1 MLNRCANPGCLRRF
15 RKMED
20 GKLFLVEVDVAEAS
34 LSTHGAGTG
43 RAFRHLEH
51 YWLCDPCASVL
62 TLSFEHERGVVAVPM
77 AHPIRKKPAASVR
90 LDEAVGTSLIGNYD
104 RTQNVIGGSNEA

>member
-20 GKLFLVEVDVAEAS
+20 GKLFLVEIDAEAS
-34 LSTHGAGTG
+34 PSTHGAGS
-43 RAFRHLEH
+43 RRLFRHLEH
-51 YWLCDPCASVL
+51 YWLCGPCASVL

-77 AHPIRKKPAASVR
+77 THPMRKKPAASVR
-90 LDEAVGTSLIGNYD
+90 LDEAVGTTSIGNYD
-104 RTQNVIGGSNEA
+104 RTQNAIGGIE